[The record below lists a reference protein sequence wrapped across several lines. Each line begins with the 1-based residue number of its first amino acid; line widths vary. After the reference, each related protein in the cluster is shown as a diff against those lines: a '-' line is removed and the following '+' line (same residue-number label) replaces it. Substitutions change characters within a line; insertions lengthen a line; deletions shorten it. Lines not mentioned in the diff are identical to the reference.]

1 MVYEL
6 YLLFAILENKGEKVF
21 VLSNT
26 ALLPNID
33 KDPFDPSLL

>member
-26 ALLPNID
+26 ALLP
-33 KDPFDPSLL
+33 FAAGCRAEEAS